1 MEPIFLTM
9 DEVLE
14 MHQQQIKRYGGTY
27 GLRDSAALESAIA
40 MPVATFE
47 GRYLHETIPA
57 MGAAYLFHITQN
69 HAFLDGNKRAGA
81 NAAIT
86 FLRLNDWEPT
96 FSEEELVDTVLAV
109 AAGKVKKRELIVFF
123 EQHSR
128 PFRPP
133 G

>member
-128 PFRPP
+128 PVRPP